1 LKINHSENLFG
12 GKTVSKQKLIT
23 KNIDSLIDMLASKN
37 STIRRNAR
45 KSLVALGKPAVPS
58 LNRTLQKSK
67 INHVRW
73 EAAKTLGAISDARAI
88 PSLLKA
94 LEDSDI
100 DVIWLAAEGLRKFKK
115 AAWSKLLRALIKSG
129 EDSVLLR
136 HGVHHVLKN
145 QKEDGFNDL
154 LKALNKA
161 LESNSAQETTT
172 IAAYDI
178 LKRLKAKS

>member
-1 LKINHSENLFG
+1 
-12 GKTVSKQKLIT
+12 
-23 KNIDSLIDMLASKN
+23 
-37 STIRRNAR
+37 
-45 KSLVALGKPAVPS
+45 
-58 LNRTLQKSK
+58 
-67 INHVRW
+67 
-73 EAAKTLGAISDARAI
+73 
-88 PSLLKA
+88 
-94 LEDSDI
+94 
-100 DVIWLAAEGLRKFKK
+100 
-115 AAWSKLLRALIKSG
+115 
-129 EDSVLLR
+129 LR